1 MNLNNINSGNI
12 FENNN
17 NLNKFQS
24 YNNYNTGGNI
34 NYINNNQNNRNKV
47 QNIAHQTYDQG
58 QNLQILKTNN
68 NYNYE
73 INNKINSNMNND
85 QIYQNRILNNN
96 VISYSPLSNNQNA
109 VPLNSKIPNLNYIGP
124 KLIKNN
130 ITNNNNMS
138 LSSQSAKNII
148 PNNNINIKENVDLS
162 AIYMQ
167 NTENKHNNQG
177 FPILVNNNMMTDVL
191 NAPRLIIPNNSRN
204 SYIMKNNQI
213 NNFHNEINSHNN
225 KFYKYGGK
233 KKEYNPEFNE
243 NNKKSNSNNKINPNN
258 KNFNKI
264 KKINDVENAHDKN
277 INEKNKNKPIIKIN
291 LKCGNKI
298 INMDL
303 YSNLWMEAAKTM
315 AAQFKL
321 NENYLKLIF
330 RKINEAVMISKNIF
344 DSSIDFYTYKQMIDI
359 MELNEIRNNTNY
371 LTNKRKSKSVNGKN
385 LINRYKDN
393 DIMIYLCDI
402 KKTANL
408 NNSF

>member
-1 MNLNNINSGNI
+1 
-12 FENNN
+12 
-17 NLNKFQS
+17 
-24 YNNYNTGGNI
+24 
-34 NYINNNQNNRNKV
+34 
-47 QNIAHQTYDQG
+47 
-58 QNLQILKTNN
+58 
-68 NYNYE
+68 
-73 INNKINSNMNND
+73 MNND

-96 VISYSPLSNNQNA
+96 NMINYSPLSNNQNA
-109 VPLNSKIPNLNYIGP
+109 IPLNSNIPNLNYIGP

-130 ITNNNNMS
+130 ITNNNMS
-138 LSSQSAKNII
+138 LSSQSAKNTI
-148 PNNNINIKENVDLS
+148 PNYNVNVKDNLNLS
-162 AIYMQ
+162 GIYMQ

-177 FPILVNNNMMTDVL
+177 FPILVNNNMMTDGL

-243 NNKKSNSNNKINPNN
+243 NNKKSNSNNKINSNN

-264 KKINDVENAHDKN
+264 KKTNDVENAHDVN
-277 INEKNKNKPIIKIN
+277 TNEKNKNKPIIKIN
-291 LKCGNKI
+291 LKRGNKI

-344 DSSIDFYTYKQMIDI
+344 ESSIDFYTYKQLIDI

-371 LTNKRKSKSVNGKN
+371 LMNKRKSKSVNDKN

-402 KKTANL
+402 KKNANL

>member
-1 MNLNNINSGNI
+1 
-12 FENNN
+12 
-17 NLNKFQS
+17 
-24 YNNYNTGGNI
+24 
-34 NYINNNQNNRNKV
+34 
-47 QNIAHQTYDQG
+47 
-58 QNLQILKTNN
+58 
-68 NYNYE
+68 
-73 INNKINSNMNND
+73 
-85 QIYQNRILNNN
+85 
-96 VISYSPLSNNQNA
+96 
-109 VPLNSKIPNLNYIGP
+109 
-124 KLIKNN
+124 
-130 ITNNNNMS
+130 
-138 LSSQSAKNII
+138 
-148 PNNNINIKENVDLS
+148 
-162 AIYMQ
+162 MQ

-177 FPILVNNNMMTDVL
+177 FPILVNNNMMTDGL

-243 NNKKSNSNNKINPNN
+243 NNKKSNSNNKINSNN

-264 KKINDVENAHDKN
+264 KKTNDVENAHDVN
-277 INEKNKNKPIIKIN
+277 TNEKNKNKPIIKIN
-291 LKCGNKI
+291 LKRGNKI

-344 DSSIDFYTYKQMIDI
+344 ESSIDFYTYKQLIDI

-371 LTNKRKSKSVNGKN
+371 LMNKRKSKSVNDKN

-402 KKTANL
+402 KKNANL

>member
-1 MNLNNINSGNI
+1 M
-12 FENNN
+12 
-17 NLNKFQS
+17 NKFQP
-24 YNNYNTGGNI
+24 YNNYNTGGNM

-47 QNIAHQTYDQG
+47 QNISHQMYEQG
-58 QNLQILKTNN
+58 QNQQILKTNN

-96 VISYSPLSNNQNA
+96 NMINYSPLSNNQNA
-109 VPLNSKIPNLNYIGP
+109 IPLNSNIPNLNYIGP

-130 ITNNNNMS
+130 ITNNNMS
-138 LSSQSAKNII
+138 LSSQSAKNTI
-148 PNNNINIKENVDLS
+148 PNYNVNVKDNLNLS

-177 FPILVNNNMMTDVL
+177 FPILVNNNMMTDGL

-243 NNKKSNSNNKINPNN
+243 NNKKSNSNNKINSNN

-264 KKINDVENAHDKN
+264 KKTNDVENAHDVN
-277 INEKNKNKPIIKIN
+277 TNEKNKNKPIIKIN
-291 LKCGNKI
+291 LKRGNKI

-344 DSSIDFYTYKQMIDI
+344 ESSIDFYTYKQLIDI

-371 LTNKRKSKSVNGKN
+371 LMNKRKSKSVNDKN

>member
-1 MNLNNINSGNI
+1 MY
-12 FENNN
+12 E
-17 NLNKFQS
+17 
-24 YNNYNTGGNI
+24 
-34 NYINNNQNNRNKV
+34 
-47 QNIAHQTYDQG
+47 QG
-58 QNLQILKTNN
+58 QNQQILKTNN

-96 VISYSPLSNNQNA
+96 NMINYSPLSNNQNA
-109 VPLNSKIPNLNYIGP
+109 IPLNSNIPNLNYIGP

-130 ITNNNNMS
+130 ITNNNMS
-138 LSSQSAKNII
+138 LSSQSAKNTI
-148 PNNNINIKENVDLS
+148 PNYNVNVKDNLNLS
-162 AIYMQ
+162 GIYMQ

-177 FPILVNNNMMTDVL
+177 FPILVNNNMMTDGL

-213 NNFHNEINSHNN
+213 NNFHNEINGHNN
-225 KFYKYGGK
+225 KLYKYGGK

-243 NNKKSNSNNKINPNN
+243 NIKKSNSNNRINSNR
-258 KNFNKI
+258 KNFNKN
-264 KKINDVENAHDKN
+264 KKSNDVGNNNDDN
-277 INEKNKNKPIIKIN
+277 TDEKYKNKPIIKIN
-291 LKCGNKI
+291 LKRGNKI

-303 YSNLWMEAAKTM
+303 YSNQWMEAAKTM

-330 RKINEAVMISKNIF
+330 KKINEAVILSRNIF
-344 DSSIDFYTYKQMIDI
+344 DSSMDFYTYKQLSDI
-359 MELNEIRNNTNY
+359 IELNEIRNNTNY
-371 LTNKRKSKSVNGKN
+371 ILNKRQSKSVNGKN
-385 LINRYKDN
+385 LISRYKDN

>member
-1 MNLNNINSGNI
+1 MIN
-12 FENNN
+12 
-17 NLNKFQS
+17 
-24 YNNYNTGGNI
+24 
-34 NYINNNQNNRNKV
+34 
-47 QNIAHQTYDQG
+47 
-58 QNLQILKTNN
+58 
-68 NYNYE
+68 
-73 INNKINSNMNND
+73 
-85 QIYQNRILNNN
+85 
-96 VISYSPLSNNQNA
+96 YSPLSNNQNA
-109 VPLNSKIPNLNYIGP
+109 IPLNSNIPNLNYIGP

-130 ITNNNNMS
+130 ITNNNMS
-138 LSSQSAKNII
+138 LSSQSAKNTI
-148 PNNNINIKENVDLS
+148 PNYNVNVKDNLNLS
-162 AIYMQ
+162 GIYMQ

-177 FPILVNNNMMTDVL
+177 FPILVNNNMMTDGL

-243 NNKKSNSNNKINPNN
+243 NNKKSNSNNKINSNN

-264 KKINDVENAHDKN
+264 KKTNDVENAHDVN
-277 INEKNKNKPIIKIN
+277 TNEKNKNKPIIKIN
-291 LKCGNKI
+291 LKRGNKI

-344 DSSIDFYTYKQMIDI
+344 ESSIS
-359 MELNEIRNNTNY
+359 ELSIFI
-371 LTNKRKSKSVNGKN
+371 S
-385 LINRYKDN
+385 
-393 DIMIYLCDI
+393 
-402 KKTANL
+402 
-408 NNSF
+408 